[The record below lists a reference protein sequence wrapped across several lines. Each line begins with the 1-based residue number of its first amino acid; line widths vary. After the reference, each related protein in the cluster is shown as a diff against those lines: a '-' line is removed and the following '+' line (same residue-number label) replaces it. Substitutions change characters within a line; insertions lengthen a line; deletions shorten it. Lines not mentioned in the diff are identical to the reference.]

1 MKICILGPSGAGKS
15 TISRALSDTLGIPNY
30 EFDEVYWNLSGPVFV
45 RNSGDIMAQKIKGI
59 LNEESWI
66 VEGAYDQRMVKI
78 LNECDLILK
87 VETRYRLRSFRL
99 VKRYILSKLQGK
111 QPTETIRN
119 TIQLLNF
126 SYHYEKKL
134 RLFLKDNKE
143 YMRKTVVVTD
153 YPSCVD
159 AIRKRQ

>member
-1 MKICILGPSGAGKS
+1 
-15 TISRALSDTLGIPNY
+15 
-30 EFDEVYWNLSGPVFV
+30 
-45 RNSGDIMAQKIKGI
+45 MAQKIKGI